1 MNIFKPI
8 REKAFSALEYIFF
21 NRNRSLIFCL
31 AFSIVSFA
39 AEIFIKIPAL
49 FSCSGAIITIAG
61 LFLNIKHSLNFH
73 LKIPKKN
80 LYNKLAGAGVFG
92 TSIVTEEKLA
102 WVDNIITDEIY
113 GVSFMIVGTIVW
125 AYGQFLVNA
134 LNCI

>member
-1 MNIFKPI
+1 MNIFKPM
-8 REKAFSALEYIFF
+8 RAKAFSALEYIFF

-31 AFSIVSFA
+31 AFSTVSLA
-39 AEIFIKIPAL
+39 AEILIKVPAL

-61 LFLNIKHSLNFH
+61 LFLNIKYSLNFH

-92 TSIVTEEKLA
+92 TSIVTEENLA
-102 WVDNIITDEIY
+102 WVDNIISDEIY
-113 GVSFMIVGTIVW
+113 GVSFMIAGTIVW